1 MMPFGLLVGAVL
13 AGSLGS
19 ERVPLRT
26 PSSRLARTTSDALEH
41 VARVLVRTSALG
53 YRSPFLLAPEGGS
66 DA

>member
-13 AGSLGS
+13 AGSLGIGAGAAP
-19 ERVPLRT
+19 R
-26 PSSRLARTTSDALEH
+26 PSSRLARTTSDSLEH
-41 VARVLVRTSALG
+41 VARVPVRTSALG

>member
-1 MMPFGLLVGAVL
+1 MMPFGLLVGACWSAAWGL
-13 AGSLGS
+13 
-19 ERVPLRT
+19 ERVPLRG
-26 PSSRLARTTSDALEH
+26 PSSRLARTTSESLEH